1 METLAGASGAPANAD
16 NAAPAA
22 TGEADAN
29 PGNAT
34 SDGSAPSVPEA
45 DTSAPK
51 VPAKED
57 PVQKRIDQLTRE
69 KYDALRDRD
78 RRDYEVERLRAE
90 LEEARSAKQPEVAPQ
105 NEFPTLEQFGFD
117 EGKYAAAV
125 AAHYSKLATEQGT
138 KAAQEA
144 LRAERE
150 RQSAET
156 AQKTWTQREQDF
168 KKSKPDYEAV
178 ALKHPRDGGPTITP
192 SMAQIIKGSD
202 VGPQVAYYL
211 GENVDKANAIASL
224 HPIDQAREI
233 GRIEARLELAKAPP
247 KPAVS
252 QAPPPPSRIEADEA
266 PSTVR
271 VDSPESDALSDKEW
285 TRRRNAQ
292 EAARLRK
299 QRSG

>member
-1 METLAGASGAPANAD
+1 MYMETLAGGSAAPAIAD
-16 NAAPAA
+16 NAAHAA

-29 PGNAT
+29 PVEAT

-51 VPAKED
+51 VPVKED

-78 RRDYEVERLRAE
+78 RGSYELERLKTEIEQLRA
-90 LEEARSAKQPEVAPQ
+90 AKQPEVATQ

-125 AAHYSKLATEQGT
+125 ASHYSKLATEQGT

-150 RQSAET
+150 RQDAEN
-156 AQKTWTQREQDF
+156 AQKTWSQRETDF

-178 ALKHPRDGGPTITP
+178 ALKHPQDGGPTITP

-211 GENVDKANAIASL
+211 GENVDKANAIARL

-233 GRIEARLELAKAPP
+233 GRIEARLEAVKAAA
-247 KPAVS
+247 PAVS
-252 QAPPPPSRIEADEA
+252 KAPPPPSRIDADAA
-266 PSTVR
+266 PATVK
-271 VDSPESDALSDKEW
+271 VDSPDSDNLSDAEW

-292 EAARLRK
+292 ELARRRK
-299 QRSG
+299 ASS